1 MQRDNPQNGPRGLEL
16 VGVVHVTPAHD
27 DTARAIIGASA
38 AGNAS
43 NDTTAPDHAPLHLSL
58 SASFRPK
65 RRFRFELFWAKLEGF
80 KDAVQDAWKCDEN
93 LVDPFQRLD
102 ALFRNTATALQAWGQ
117 KRVGNVKLQMAI
129 ANLVVLRLDAAQ
141 DRRQLSGGE
150 AWLRKSLKLSLLG
163 LASLER
169 TIARQRS
176 RICWLREGDANTKLF
191 HAVANG
197 RRIKN
202 FIPAVQVGD
211 EIITDQERKLH
222 TFTDAYQNL
231 LGRVQTRQ
239 FSLNLD
245 FLQLPM
251 TDLSGLE
258 EIFTEDEVWRVIRDL
273 PLDRAPGPDG
283 FIGIFYQK
291 AWPIIKQD
299 IMAAIL
305 KLFVGDGRG
314 FGKLNQALITLIP
327 KKPDAILVGDYRPIS
342 LVHSFS
348 KLFSKLLA
356 NRLKFRL
363 GELVRSNQSV
373 FVRGALLAR

>member
-1 MQRDNPQNGPRGLEL
+1 
-16 VGVVHVTPAHD
+16 
-27 DTARAIIGASA
+27 
-38 AGNAS
+38 
-43 NDTTAPDHAPLHLSL
+43 
-58 SASFRPK
+58 
-65 RRFRFELFWAKLEGF
+65 
-80 KDAVQDAWKCDEN
+80 
-93 LVDPFQRLD
+93 
-102 ALFRNTATALQAWGQ
+102 
-117 KRVGNVKLQMAI
+117 
-129 ANLVVLRLDAAQ
+129 
-141 DRRQLSGGE
+141 
-150 AWLRKSLKLSLLG
+150 
-163 LASLER
+163 
-169 TIARQRS
+169 
-176 RICWLREGDANTKLF
+176 
-191 HAVANG
+191 
-197 RRIKN
+197 
-202 FIPAVQVGD
+202 
-211 EIITDQERKLH
+211 
-222 TFTDAYQNL
+222 
-231 LGRVQTRQ
+231 
-239 FSLNLD
+239 
-245 FLQLPM
+245 M

-273 PLDRAPGPDG
+273 PLDRAPGPDV

-363 GELVRSNQSV
+363 GELVSSNQSV